1 MEYTQQEFMA
11 IVTGREIKDGQLIIL
26 GVGLS
31 MLAGYFAQ
39 KNHAFIP
46 AHFLGDRLNNSFP
59 IC

>member
-39 KNHAFIP
+39 KNHAPNLMPFT
-46 AHFLGDRLNNSFP
+46 
-59 IC
+59 